1 MDLNDIKN
9 LASSEKISE
18 LTDKASALKNKVEDV
33 AHTVAE
39 KAEQVGKSVNVDCVK
54 SVAGKVGEKAK
65 KLADAI
71 DYIPGAATGVAD
83 DEKVDPSLVKQET
96 RMLNNNPRNTDM

>member
-39 KAEQVGKSVNVDCVK
+39 KAEQIGESINVDCVK

-71 DYIPGAATGVAD
+71 DHIPGASTGVAD
-83 DEKVDPSLVKQET
+83 DEKVDPVL
-96 RMLNNNPRNTDM
+96 